1 MKHFLE
7 VSDLSQISSPM
18 LTEDKST
25 FSTGDELVIT
35 VSGHREQIVVLIDS
49 INRERVFKGWCYLG
63 LRGLDDL
70 SISNVL
76 NKNISQKG
84 AEG

>member
-7 VSDLSQISSPM
+7 VSDLTQISSPM

-35 VSGHREQIVVLIDS
+35 VTGHREQIIVTIEN

-63 LRGLDDL
+63 LRLPD
-70 SISNVL
+70 I
-76 NKNISQKG
+76 NKLENISQQ
-84 AEG
+84 

>member
-35 VSGHREQIVVLIDS
+35 VAGHREQIVVTIDS
-49 INRERVFKGWCYLG
+49 INRDRVFKGWCYLG
-63 LRGLDDL
+63 LILPD
-70 SISNVL
+70 INAV
-76 NKNISQKG
+76 KNISQQ
-84 AEG
+84 